1 MNDLDW
7 KKPALIG
14 GLIAGIFAAVPG
26 ISLLNACCCGWSLIG
41 GAVAAK
47 MVIGTSQRPVKSGEG
62 AQIGLMAGL
71 VCAVAFVAI
80 SMPIILSGVAVD
92 LSMSMLDMM
101 ASRSGDPRLLEM
113 IQAAREQAVRQV
125 AQRIEA
131 ERLELLRR
139 VAMDLTGLP
148 PTVERA
154 EAYARDTRPDAYERA
169 VDELLASPAFGE
181 HWARAWLDLAR
192 YADSTGYAEDNPREI
207 WGYRDWVIRALND
220 IDYGGPLSVEWEDIR
235 MDRVHGATEAAA
247 FVRKGHEIR
256 DRGAIRPW
264 R

>member
-113 IQAAREQAVRQV
+113 IQAAREQAANQTA
-125 AQRIEA
+125 AQR
-131 ERLELLRR
+131 LVTSLPVLLVQAVVGGGFCVLGGLLG
-139 VAMDLTGLP
+139 VALFEKRKDLP
-148 PTVERA
+148 PPPPP
-154 EAYARDTRPDAYERA
+154 AYP
-169 VDELLASPAFGE
+169 SSSG
-181 HWARAWLDLAR
+181 
-192 YADSTGYAEDNPREI
+192 S
-207 WGYRDWVIRALND
+207 
-220 IDYGGPLSVEWEDIR
+220 YGGGWPPS
-235 MDRVHGATEAAA
+235 GN
-247 FVRKGHEIR
+247 
-256 DRGAIRPW
+256 
-264 R
+264 